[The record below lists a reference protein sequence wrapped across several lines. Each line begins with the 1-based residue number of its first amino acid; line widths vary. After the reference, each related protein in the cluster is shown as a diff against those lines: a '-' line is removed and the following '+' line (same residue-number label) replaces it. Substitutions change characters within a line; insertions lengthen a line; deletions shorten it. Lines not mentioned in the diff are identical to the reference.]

1 MISLI
6 SGTLVTKDLD
16 RVEVMTAS
24 GVGYEIEIPLGVFE
38 ALPRT
43 GESVT
48 LHTSLVV
55 KEDSWKLFG
64 FTSVMEKQLFEKL
77 LTANG
82 VGPALAIGMLSAL
95 SAPRL
100 VKAIRE
106 KDIPILQSVPR
117 VGRKKAERL
126 ILDLGDKL
134 DTLGDS
140 TDSGFTP
147 SGNAS
152 ADDAL
157 RALASLGYSAAEA
170 ERGVRAALDAGDWGN
185 SAAELIRAALAK
197 LGGR

>member
-1 MISLI
+1 
-6 SGTLVTKDLD
+6 
-16 RVEVMTAS
+16 MTAG
-24 GVGYEIEIPLGVFE
+24 GVGYEIDIPLGVFE
-38 ALPRT
+38 SLPRA
-43 GESVT
+43 GETVS

-64 FTSVMEKQLFEKL
+64 FSSVMEKQLFEKL

-82 VGPALAIGMLSAL
+82 VGPALAIGMMSAL

-106 KDIPILQSVPR
+106 KDIPTLQSVPR

-134 DTLGDS
+134 DAIGDAG
-140 TDSGFTP
+140 DGRLAP
-147 SGNAS
+147 SGSAV

-157 RALASLGYSAAEA
+157 RALTSLGYTSSEA
-170 ERGVRAALDAGDWGN
+170 ERGVRAALDGGDCGS

-197 LGGR
+197 MGGR